1 MINADRMTAQQF
13 VECRSD
19 LPDGGRWHE
28 LHEGRAV
35 LMEAPDDAYGTAVLN
50 LSRAMAEWFQH
61 QEDKTKV
68 GYACHQIGLHVEND
82 PDSVFCPAMSYFNSG
97 RQFEQADN
105 EIATASPR
113 LVVEVASANDRRSE
127 MRTRTLAY
135 AVLGVK
141 TIWIPDPTKKEIQV
155 ISADSH
161 TLALGSW
168 QTLEGG
174 DALPG
179 FAIKVEDVFA
189 QPEWWK

>member
-1 MINADRMTAQQF
+1 MINADRMTAEQF
-13 VECRSD
+13 VECRAD

-28 LHEGRAV
+28 LHEGRPV
-35 LMEAPDDAYGTAVLN
+35 LMEAPDDAYGNAVLN
-50 LSRAMAEWFQH
+50 LSKALAEWFQTR
-61 QEDKTKV
+61 EEKKT
-68 GYACHQIGLHVEND
+68 GYAVHQIGLQVERD
-82 PDSVFCPAMSYFNSG
+82 PDSVFCPAMSFFDSG
-97 RQFEQADN
+97 RQFEQSDN
-105 EIATASPR
+105 SIATAPPR
-113 LVVEVASANDRRSE
+113 LVVEVASANDRRTE

-161 TLALGSW
+161 TQALGSW

-174 DALPG
+174 TALPG
-179 FAIKVEDVFA
+179 FAMPVKDVFA

>member
-1 MINADRMTAQQF
+1 MINADRMTAEQF

-28 LHEGRAV
+28 LHEGRPV
-35 LMEAPDDAYGTAVLN
+35 LMEAPDDAHGTAVLN
-50 LSRAMAEWFQH
+50 LSKALASWLQNRDER
-61 QEDKTKV
+61 KI
-68 GYACHQIGLHVEND
+68 GYAVHQIGLLVERD
-82 PDSVFCPAMSYFNSG
+82 PDSVFCPAMSFFDSG
-97 RQFEQADN
+97 RPFEQSDHA
-105 EIATASPR
+105 IATAPPR
-113 LVVEVASANDRRSE
+113 LVVDVASANDRRSE

-155 ISADSH
+155 IAADDH
-161 TLALGSW
+161 TLALASW

-174 DALPG
+174 AALPG